1 MSTSTSTYTYTITQ
15 TATYLG
21 EMIMGEVAELLAM
34 LGITPNNA
42 ARWDLDQGAIT
53 AWIAERSLEMVVL
66 ECCRPD
72 GTVRPIF
79 EFPITYRLTGEGEFE
94 NSRAAIARAR
104 AKISLVPRGTTYRL
118 FCTFRTAGHSEQP
131 GWGAGN
137 RAATE
142 GLRSSSFGVLADA
155 PHARADLRYLR

>member
-1 MSTSTSTYTYTITQ
+1 MTTSTYTYTYTYTQ

-21 EMIMGEVAELLAM
+21 EMIMGEIADLLAM
-34 LGITPNNA
+34 LGIA
-42 ARWDLDQGAIT
+42 SSGAVRWDLDQGAIT
-53 AWIAERSLEMVVL
+53 AWIAERSLKMVVL

-72 GTVRPIF
+72 GSVRPIF

-104 AKISLVPRGTTYRL
+104 AKISIVPRGTTYRL
-118 FCTFRTAGHSEQP
+118 FCTFRAAHSHQP
-131 GWGAGN
+131 GWSAGT
-137 RAATE
+137 RAATD